1 MSLLYIENLESD
13 VRLGVWK
20 MDEMN
25 EDDFLC
31 IEGVS
36 DVLPDIVSQYR
47 SESRR
52 REKLSVYA
60 LLFTM
65 TGDKSLRIWHE
76 ESGKPFVDGMNISIT
91 HTKGYAALILSE
103 KHNVAIDIEYCSDRV
118 ERIVERFI
126 RKDEPMKGL
135 EQHLIN
141 WSAKET
147 MYKYF
152 SEEDLQYFD
161 MRVHA
166 FDDNDEGTLIIDDLK
181 DPKSLEVRY
190 KVTDEYVITY
200 SLTSPLSDK

>member
-1 MSLLYIENLESD
+1 
-13 VRLGVWK
+13 
-20 MDEMN
+20 
-25 EDDFLC
+25 
-31 IEGVS
+31 
-36 DVLPDIVSQYR
+36 
-47 SESRR
+47 
-52 REKLSVYA
+52 
-60 LLFTM
+60 
-65 TGDKSLRIWHE
+65 
-76 ESGKPFVDGMNISIT
+76 
-91 HTKGYAALILSE
+91 
-103 KHNVAIDIEYCSDRV
+103 
-118 ERIVERFI
+118 
-126 RKDEPMKGL
+126 MKGL

-200 SLTSPLSDK
+200 SLTSPLSDR